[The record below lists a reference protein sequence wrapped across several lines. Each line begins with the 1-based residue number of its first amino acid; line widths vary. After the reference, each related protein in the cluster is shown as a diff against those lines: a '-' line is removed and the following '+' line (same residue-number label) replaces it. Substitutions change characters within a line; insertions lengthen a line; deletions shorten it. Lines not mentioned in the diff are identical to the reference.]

1 MSLLEIKKREICSQI
16 AVYNPLSTW
25 IVGHLWKHTK
35 CTTSKFCIMTSQCYP
50 WTNWRVMKT
59 QNGKSSDM
67 PFKLISVTKN
77 LMCYVLKF
85 VVNISSSHCIDNLY
99 KNQFAKCFF
108 IFMYK
113 NMSLCWNNYKNGKS
127 CWLYL
132 PHTKCNINLYK
143 STHSFMSIKK
153 HNYNRL

>member
-1 MSLLEIKKREICSQI
+1 MSYFFFKTKLKQTSLFIQDYQYVSLLKDVLINNYILNIIMSLLEIKKREICSQI

-50 WTNWRVMKT
+50 WINWRVMKT

-67 PFKLISVTKN
+67 PIKLISVTTN

-85 VVNISSSHCIDNLY
+85 IENISSSHCIDNL
-99 KNQFAKCFF
+99 
-108 IFMYK
+108 
-113 NMSLCWNNYKNGKS
+113 
-127 CWLYL
+127 
-132 PHTKCNINLYK
+132 
-143 STHSFMSIKK
+143 
-153 HNYNRL
+153 